1 MIRWADYEAVERAV
15 RELAGRIREEH
26 RGVRAIYW
34 YGSWPA
40 GDATPSS
47 DVDLCIVVEDDDRP
61 ARARSPDY
69 LPTRFP
75 VPLDLTVLTE
85 AEWRRLP
92 ERTPSW
98 HRAIT
103 AGVEL

>member
-1 MIRWADYEAVERAV
+1 M
-15 RELAGRIREEH
+15 RELAVRIRGEH
-26 RGVRAIYW
+26 REVRAIHW

-40 GDATPSS
+40 GHATPSS
-47 DVDLCIVVEDDDRP
+47 DVDLCIVVEHDDRP
-61 ARARSPDY
+61 ARARAPDY
-69 LPTRFP
+69 LPERFP

-85 AEWRRLP
+85 DEWRRLP
-92 ERTPSW
+92 ERASSW

>member
-1 MIRWADYEAVERAV
+1 MIRWADYEGVERAT
-15 RELAGRIREEH
+15 RGLADRIRAEH
-26 RGVRAIYW
+26 QGVQAIHW

-40 GDATPSS
+40 GTATPSS
-47 DVDLCIVVEDDDRP
+47 DVDLCIIVEEDDRP
-61 ARARSPDY
+61 PRVRTPDY
-69 LPTRFP
+69 LPSRFP

-92 ERTPSW
+92 ERAPSW

-103 AGVEL
+103 SGIEL